1 MQTIMKNT
9 EANKVITIPAGF
21 GKSIQLVVSE
31 QASWYREKII
41 HLLAGTEGNAVKSSR
56 FSTVLRFKGP
66 EAEETLYFKE
76 FHRRG
81 FKDSLKNLF
90 GYTRAEKDFRGST
103 RLMRKGFYTSVPLF
117 YGVVKRFGIIQKNF
131 IVTKEVP
138 GKQTYQYLSEHFSNS
153 QAGSFISEKREFL
166 QAAGLEIGRLHS
178 RGIFHGDLRVG
189 NIIIDDSGSSS
200 RFHFIDNERT
210 VYYPQLPYA
219 KRLKNL
225 VQLNMIRR
233 KEVTRTDR
241 LRFFNA
247 YISCNKALL
256 PRRKEILQEIQKL
269 TERRRG
275 TKSP

>member
-1 MQTIMKNT
+1 MRTIMKNT
-9 EANKVITIPAGF
+9 EADKVVTIPIGF
-21 GKSIQLVVSE
+21 GKSIQLIVSE
-31 QASWYREKII
+31 QGSWYREKII
-41 HLLAGTEGNAVKSSR
+41 QLLAGTEGIAVKSSR
-56 FSTVLRFKGP
+56 FSTVLKFKSP
-66 EAEETLYFKE
+66 ETGEGLYFKE

-81 FKDSLKNLF
+81 FKDVLKNLF

-103 RLMRKGFYTSVPLF
+103 RLIRQGFDTSVPLL

-131 IVTKEVP
+131 LVTKEVP
-138 GKQTYQYLSEHFSNS
+138 GKQTYQYLSEHFSNP
-153 QAGSFISEKREFL
+153 QAGSFIFEKREFL

-200 RFHFIDNERT
+200 RFYFIDNERT
-210 VYYPQLPYA
+210 VRYPHLPYA
-219 KRLKNL
+219 KRIKSL
-225 VQLNMIRR
+225 VQLNMVRR
-233 KEVTRTDR
+233 QEVTRTDR
-241 LRFFNA
+241 LRFFKA

-269 TERRRG
+269 TEKRRR